1 MNAGQERRAGQAL
14 LAMHQLSRPVR
25 RRQTSQVGPI
35 IFFGTI
41 MAGTAL
47 VAGGLLG
54 AAYSPA
60 GQAVRPS
67 PTPVQASL
75 TGRSPSPVASFGGS
89 LSPSVSPV
97 GRRPVD
103 LAIISPAR
111 ARAVF
116 ISEVTNVMCASSA
129 VQMVVEILN
138 GTTDTTANFQ
148 YRIRALIKK
157 ATVPTDSRYDG
168 AGPAGMA
175 AVISDLTGV
184 PYELRSARTLAQ
196 ALADA
201 AGTMSRTGDPVVL
214 MVWRGAHAWVMSGFR
229 ASADPGSFSDATVSG
244 TYILDPWYPRIS
256 TIWGASDGPGVFQ
269 NGPEMV
275 RNYLPWKR
283 PDGAYPG
290 RDGRFLYL
298 APVEGL

>member
-1 MNAGQERRAGQAL
+1 M
-14 LAMHQLSRPVR
+14 
-25 RRQTSQVGPI
+25 

-60 GQAVRPS
+60 GQGLRPS
-67 PTPVQASL
+67 AAPAQGSAV
-75 TGRSPSPVASFGGS
+75 GRTASPVASVAVS
-89 LSPSVSPV
+89 LPPTVSPV
-97 GRRPVD
+97 VRHPVD
-103 LAIISPAR
+103 VAIISPAR
-111 ARAVF
+111 AKAVF
-116 ISEVTNVMCASSA
+116 VSEVTDVMCASSA
-129 VQMVVEILN
+129 VQMVAEILN
-138 GTTDTTANFQ
+138 GTTDTTAKFQ

-157 ATVPTDSRYDG
+157 ATVFTDSRYDG

-175 AVISDLTGV
+175 TVISALTGV
-184 PYELRSARTLAQ
+184 PYELRSAKARAQ

-201 AGTMSRTGDPVVL
+201 AATMSRTGDPVVL
-214 MVWRGAHAWVMSGFR
+214 MVWRGAHAWVMSGFQ

-269 NGPEMV
+269 NGSEMV

-298 APVEGL
+298 APVETP